1 MLTEAQVAKLLGRS
15 LTTLETDNFKTYLKI
30 ATERLE
36 ELLCMTLCGDSDE
49 RTYETR
55 TGYRTLYVDPFTDVT
70 SVTIDGNET
79 TEFTVKQNDKFNGSW
94 YNVIQFD
101 RKQTGKNVVVDA
113 DWGFNPMPSDLQ
125 LLLAGLFNQNSVGQT
140 TDGQVKSKSI
150 EDFSVTYKD
159 SATFY
164 EFVESNA
171 SIVDKYSQC
180 SQGYIRHG
188 DVCRWSDDVRPVYY
202 Y

>member
-15 LTTLETDNFKTYLKI
+15 LTTLETNNFKLYLKI

-36 ELLCMTLCGDSDE
+36 ELLCMTLCGDGE

-55 TGYRTLYVDPFTDVT
+55 VGYRTLNVDPFTDVT

-94 YNVIQFD
+94 YNVIEFD

-125 LLLAGLFNQNSVGQT
+125 LLIAGLFDQNSVGQT
-140 TDGQVKSKSI
+140 SDGQVKSKKI

-159 SATFY
+159 SATFD
-164 EFVESNA
+164 EFVQSNA
-171 SIVDKYSQC
+171 SVIDKYAQC

-188 DVCRWSDDVRPVYY
+188 DVYQWRDDVRPVYY
-202 Y
+202 N